1 LVLATA
7 NAVVQAVVT
16 GGGTG
21 IGKTIAHE
29 LCLLGCS
36 VVLASRYEHSSRP
49 ASLATT
55 YDKTAY
61 VQCECRT
68 LETLVAAA
76 DEIKA
81 QLPTKHSSRSNV
93 VVPIACDVRDEGQV
107 KRLFERVMS
116 VFHRVDYVVNNGVYT
131 LDEIHSSRCP
141 PTCLV
146 AGGQFVSPFE
156 NLSLNGWNA
165 VHRLNSTGTF
175 LVTKYAF
182 EAYLKDHGG
191 AIVNV
196 LVAMD
201 KGFPYASH
209 SGASRAAVENLT
221 KSLAYEWASRGIR
234 VNAVTPVRRPLGQ
247 TDNVMVLQGTIE
259 SSGLKNYGPV
269 AQQVCES
276 YSANTPA
283 RRLGTVE
290 EVSAAV
296 VFLLSPAAAYTTG
309 TNALVDGGWNLA
321 GALVPLPQHIRYPVY
336 GASKL

>member
-1 LVLATA
+1 M
-7 NAVVQAVVT
+7 
-16 GGGTG
+16 
-21 IGKTIAHE
+21 
-29 LCLLGCS
+29 
-36 VVLASRYEHSSRP
+36 
-49 ASLATT
+49 
-55 YDKTAY
+55 
-61 VQCECRT
+61 
-68 LETLVAAA
+68 LVAAA

-116 VFHRVDYVVNNGVYT
+116 VFHRVDYVVNN
-131 LDEIHSSRCP
+131 
-141 PTCLV
+141 

-234 VNAVTPVRRPLGQ
+234 VNAVTP
-247 TDNVMVLQGTIE
+247 GTIE